1 MKLDSIREDFAGE
14 IVLPDDPGYDQA
26 RAVWNGMADR
36 RPALVV
42 RPTDTDD
49 VIAAI
54 RFAREQDLLIAVRC
68 GGHSIPGLSTCDDGI
83 VIDLSRIR
91 GAEVNPDNRTA
102 TVRGG
107 SARGR
112 TSCDRPRRS

>member
-42 RPTDTDD
+42 SILPHVQAFRHH
-49 VIAAI
+49 
-54 RFAREQDLLIAVRC
+54 RF
-68 GGHSIPGLSTCDDGI
+68 PG
-83 VIDLSRIR
+83 R
-91 GAEVNPDNRTA
+91 
-102 TVRGG
+102 
-107 SARGR
+107 
-112 TSCDRPRRS
+112 